1 MWFCVSFQLFV
12 YFHAWT
18 CLERHFIRLLNL
30 EHYSVWTEQKKN
42 VWMAKPVLLL
52 DIIWVNSMKNMPYKR
67 WPYNF
72 KSIYRTDFND
82 LVSFFLE
89 EYIFIRLNQNIA
101 YFAIEKYRKST
112 VPLFLGYAV
121 YKKSH
126 KPFLNFL
133 HNSMLKSTV
142 LLFLGHR
149 CIESRTNHSKNF
161 FS

>member
-1 MWFCVSFQLFV
+1 
-12 YFHAWT
+12 
-18 CLERHFIRLLNL
+18 
-30 EHYSVWTEQKKN
+30 
-42 VWMAKPVLLL
+42 MAKPVLLL
-52 DIIWVNSMKNMPYKR
+52 DIIWVNSRRICLTKDDHTILKVYTEPISM
-67 WPYNF
+67 
-72 KSIYRTDFND
+72 I

-89 EYIFIRLNQNIA
+89 EDIFIRLNQNIA

-161 FS
+161 FFHNGMLTEIILLL